1 MSQADVTQDSA
12 AGRRVHVQQ
21 LVNIA
26 FVVFVLCGAI
36 AFIEPSPY
44 DFASLICIPLWFL
57 AGFRIHWSFV
67 VFAAMLLV
75 YNFAGFLAL
84 VPYWHETG
92 PAMFMFQ
99 SFYLLVTVLFFALF
113 FGERTNERAELC
125 LKAFTASNVIA
136 ALAGLAG
143 YLDIAG
149 LSSLFMNGSR
159 AQGTFKDPN
168 VLGSFVIPGALYC
181 MHLLMMRRTT
191 RVFLTIGTLLL
202 LLSAIFLSFSRGSWL
217 AFILSTG
224 LMLAITFAAT
234 PDSRQRRRILI
245 GACTTLGAAVLLIA
259 VLMSIPSLREFFF
272 QRAQGVGEEYADP
285 RFFNQLRSLPMMLEL
300 PLGFGPLRFR
310 NVFDLEP
317 HSSFVNGFA
326 SYGWLGGFMFLL
338 IVGTTTF
345 IGFRLCFAN
354 SPYRHFAQVYWPA
367 LFGFF
372 IQGFQID
379 IDHWRHVFLLLG
391 AVWGLET
398 ARLRWME
405 AKGREIRTQ
414 AARLRPTPATAQNE
428 FS

>member
-1 MSQADVTQDSA
+1 V
-12 AGRRVHVQQ
+12 
-21 LVNIA
+21 
-26 FVVFVLCGAI
+26 
-36 AFIEPSPY
+36 
-44 DFASLICIPLWFL
+44 

-67 VFAAMLLV
+67 VFAAMMLI

-113 FGERTNERAELC
+113 FGERTNERAELG

-136 ALAGLAG
+136 AVAGIAG

-149 LSSLFMNGSR
+149 LSSVFMNGAR

-181 MHLLMMRRTT
+181 IHLLMMGRTK
-191 RVFLTIGTLLL
+191 RVALTIGTLLL
-202 LLSAIFLSFSRGSWL
+202 LLSAVFLSFSRGSWL
-217 AFILSTG
+217 AFILSAG
-224 LMLAITFAAT
+224 VMLAITFAAT
-234 PDSRQRRRILI
+234 PNSRQRRRILI

-259 VLMSIPSLREFFF
+259 ILLSIPSLREFFF

-285 RFFNQLRSLPMMLEL
+285 RFFNQIRSLPMMLEL

-326 SYGWLGGFMFLL
+326 SYGWLGGFTFLL

-345 IGFRLCFAN
+345 VGFRLCFAN

-367 LFGFF
+367 LLGFF
-372 IQGFQID
+372 VQGFQID
-379 IDHWRHVFLLLG
+379 IDHWRHVFLLMG

-398 ARLRWME
+398 GRLRWLE
-405 AKGREIRTQ
+405 ARERQ
-414 AARLRPTPATAQNE
+414 ARREQEMSHAVPVSAQNE
-428 FS
+428 YS

>member
-1 MSQADVTQDSA
+1 MSQAAFNPHHT
-12 AGRRVHVQQ
+12 AGPKIQMQQ
-21 LVNIA
+21 AVNFT
-26 FVVFVLCGAI
+26 FVVFIICGAI
-36 AFIEPSPY
+36 AIIEPSPY
-44 DFASLICIPLWFL
+44 DFASLVCIPLWFV
-57 AGFRIHWSFV
+57 AGFRVHWSFV
-67 VFAAMLLV
+67 GFAAMMLI

-113 FGERTNERAELC
+113 FGERTHERAELC
-125 LKAFTASNVIA
+125 LKAFTASNMVA

-149 LSSLFMNGSR
+149 LSSIFMNGSR

-168 VLGSFVIPGALYC
+168 VLGSFVITGALYC
-181 MHLLMMRRTT
+181 MHLLMMRRTKH
-191 RVFLTIGTLLL
+191 VGFTIGVLLL

-217 AFILSTG
+217 AFMLSTG
-224 LMLAITFAAT
+224 VMLVLTFAST
-234 PDSRQRRRILI
+234 PDPKQRRRILVGATVTI
-245 GACTTLGAAVLLIA
+245 GVAVLLIG
-259 VLMSIPSLREFFF
+259 VLLSIPSLREFFF

-285 RFFNQLRSLPMMLEL
+285 RFWNQARSLPMMLEL

-345 IGFRLCFAN
+345 IGFRLCVVN
-354 SPYRHFAQVYWPA
+354 SPYRHFAQVFWPA
-367 LFGFF
+367 LLGFF
-372 IQGFQID
+372 VQGFQID
-379 IDHWRHVFLLLG
+379 IDHWRHVFLLIG

-398 ARLRWME
+398 ARIRWIESMRRRQQQK
-405 AKGREIRTQ
+405 ADPPPPLAR
-414 AARLRPTPATAQNE
+414 AA
-428 FS
+428 